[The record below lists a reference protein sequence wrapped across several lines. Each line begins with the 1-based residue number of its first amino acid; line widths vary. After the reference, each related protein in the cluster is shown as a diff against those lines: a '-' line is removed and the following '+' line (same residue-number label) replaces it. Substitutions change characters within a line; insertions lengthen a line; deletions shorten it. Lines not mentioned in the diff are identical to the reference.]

1 LKLHHFL
8 KTFVEEFLKRNP
20 AFKIFKNMRLN
31 PKRVLVGMSGGVDSS
46 VTAALLVEQGYEV
59 IGITIKTY
67 KYEDVG
73 GNVANDSSCCSL
85 DGINDARRISQ
96 ILGIPHYIVDFT
108 ESFKKNVI
116 DYFVEDYLAGNT
128 PNPCTRCNRT
138 IKWGEMLKK
147 ADALGAQYI
156 AMGHYAQVFKNEETG
171 RYNLKRGKDQRK
183 DQSYMLWGLTQEQ
196 LSRTLFPLAD
206 MTKEEARAIAERFKL
221 PIAGKQESY
230 EICFIADNDYNRF
243 LKARLPE
250 LEEKVAGGDIVL
262 KGKKIGEHTGYPFY
276 TIGQRKGLG
285 ISHPEPLYVLNVL
298 PETNT
303 VEVGLEN
310 ELYHSGLLAHSVNF
324 IQYETLTEP
333 KLLTAKIRYK
343 DKGAEAWCSMTDD
356 GLLKLEFLEPRSA
369 ITPGQSLVLYDGDD
383 VVGGAVIKEWF

>member
-1 LKLHHFL
+1 
-8 KTFVEEFLKRNP
+8 
-20 AFKIFKNMRLN
+20 
-31 PKRVLVGMSGGVDSS
+31 
-46 VTAALLVEQGYEV
+46 V

-85 DGINDARRISQ
+85 DGINDARRICQ

-147 ADALGAQYI
+147 ADALGAEFI

-171 RYNLKRGKDQRK
+171 RYNLRRGKDQRK

-196 LSRTLFPLAD
+196 LSRTIFPLAD
-206 MTKEEARAIAERFKL
+206 MTKEEARVIAERFKL

-250 LEEKVAGGDIVL
+250 LEEKVAGGDILL
-262 KGKKIGEHTGYPFY
+262 KGKKIGDHDGYPFY

-285 ISHPEPLYVLNVL
+285 VSYSEPLYVLNVL

-310 ELYHSGLLAHSVNF
+310 ELYHSGLLAHSVNL

-343 DKGAEAWCSMTDD
+343 DKGSEAWCSMTED

-383 VVGGAVIKEWF
+383 VIGGAVIKEWF